1 MNKFQFKKR
10 IVIGSAN
17 FTQKYGA
24 DLTKINSYEIKKIL
38 NIAKKNKINEID
50 TAEAYLKDK
59 KIFRDI
65 NKTFKFNSKNQPI
78 VTLLINFFNFLIKKL

>member
-50 TAEAYLKDK
+50 TAEACD
-59 KIFRDI
+59 
-65 NKTFKFNSKNQPI
+65 
-78 VTLLINFFNFLIKKL
+78 

>member
-59 KIFRDI
+59 KIFFLK
-65 NKTFKFNSKNQPI
+65 KTNFQDSLISIF
-78 VTLLINFFNFLIKKL
+78 LLMIILFMKLQFV